1 MWRSACSRRP
11 EVAEF
16 SCIALDRQQDRFFEH
31 RSVWQYRPTADHL
44 MAICAER
51 HVDAAPAIS
60 IRKFTPPGNEML
72 AMAPFLAM
80 PAARVVDD
88 FVLSTRG
95 DRYSPRITGR
105 IVAEA
110 IDTHVAIDVDAP
122 VNNEKFPLLH
132 FEYRN
137 GSSAIDIKK
146 APQNIERRI
155 FSCGSAAACL
165 TYPRFL
171 RNKSDKVLSRTGTS
185 ERIVYTPLR
194 SPVPQPAFL
203 Q

>member
-1 MWRSACSRRP
+1 
-11 EVAEF
+11 
-16 SCIALDRQQDRFFEH
+16 
-31 RSVWQYRPTADHL
+31 

-51 HVDAAPAIS
+51 HIDDGPAIS

-95 DRYSPRITGR
+95 DRASPRITGR

-132 FEYRN
+132 
-137 GSSAIDIKK
+137 SA
-146 APQNIERRI
+146 
-155 FSCGSAAACL
+155 
-165 TYPRFL
+165 Y
-171 RNKSDKVLSRTGTS
+171 LSKWFFGD
-185 ERIVYTPLR
+185 
-194 SPVPQPAFL
+194 
-203 Q
+203 